1 MDAVSGKMAPMG
13 TGSVSDHTFCQPC
26 ANDDKTIPP
35 DVFCTVCKEFLCS
48 NCARVHRNMK
58 FTKSHPLQDKS
69 TMPSSL
75 QPESENKHFTETCQR
90 HAEEFIKYFCP
101 NHETLLCG
109 DCLAEK
115 EHSSCTIER
124 ISQVAKRYKE
134 GPKYNGLKAGLVQV
148 VNDIGNLSD
157 NIQASM
163 KYIDEESFTN
173 INALRKFRNDINQY
187 LDKRE
192 QELLEEIEQKK
203 QKSQSLLS
211 ELKSNCQ
218 DIQAATEKLKAEL
231 QAKEVNS
238 NQLFISGTRAIKE
251 LVGFQSALKDIRG
264 KNSVSYFKFTRDPTT
279 EQLLASCT
287 AIGRV
292 DQVASDLADQVASDL
307 ADQQT
312 KPQVSALNQSRADL
326 SQSQFSKL
334 PDVPVK
340 ASSDTCNCFLFRV
353 ALLPGDSLLLSDY
366 NNRSLKLVDTTNNK
380 LVSQVNLQSAPWGLC
395 LLPGDRAAVTLPWEK
410 KIQFV
415 STQENVTLQDVV
427 KVDGLCHGIDFCDD
441 NLIVSFSSPG
451 KIVLMDMK
459 GKVKTSVDKDSS
471 GKPLFLCPS
480 YLTVTRKSQ
489 TNVVYVTDRD
499 TNTITKLSMSLEVL
513 QSYQDPILRS
523 PLGLT
528 AVADNQ
534 LLVCGE
540 ASHNILFLD
549 THTGRITQLL
559 GKDEGIEW
567 PFSVAYC
574 PQKKMVF
581 VTCCYGSI
589 PELDNFVKV
598 FKVV

>member
-26 ANDDKTIPP
+26 ANDDKTIPS

-292 DQVASDLADQVASDL
+292 DQVASDLADQ
-307 ADQQT
+307 QT
-312 KPQVSALNQSRADL
+312 KPQVSALNQSRSDL

-334 PDVPVK
+334 PDVPLK
-340 ASSDTCNCFLFRV
+340 ASNGTRDCYLFSV
-353 ALLPGDSLLLSDY
+353 ALLPGDRLLLSDY
-366 NNRSLKLVDTTNNK
+366 YNRSLKLVDTKNNK
-380 LVSQVNLQSAPWGLC
+380 LVSEVELPGMPWDLC

-415 STQENVTLQDVV
+415 STQKNVTLQEVV
-427 KVDGLCHGIDFCDD
+427 KVDGQCFGIDFCDD
-441 NLIVSFSSPG
+441 NLIVSFGHPG
-451 KIVLMDMK
+451 KVVLMDMK
-459 GKVKTSVDKDSS
+459 GKVKKSVDKDSS
-471 GKPLFLCPS
+471 GKPLFQDPR
-480 YLTVTRKSQ
+480 YLTVTRESR
-489 TNVVYVTDRD
+489 TPVIYVSDMD
-499 TNTITKLSMSLEVL
+499 INTITKLSMSLEVL

-523 PLGLT
+523 PHGLT

-559 GKDEGIEW
+559 GKDEGIES
-567 PFSVAYC
+567 PYSVAYC

-581 VTCCYGSI
+581 VTCCNGRI
-589 PELDNFVKV
+589 PKLDNFVKV

>member
-1 MDAVSGKMAPMG
+1 MDAVSGKKAPEG
-13 TGSVSDHTFCQPC
+13 TGSVSDHTFCQTC
-26 ANDDKTIPP
+26 ANDGKDIPP
-35 DVFCTVCKEFLCS
+35 DAFCTVCKEFLCS

-58 FTKSHPLQDKS
+58 LTKSHPLQDKS

-134 GPKYNGLKAGLVQV
+134 GPKYNGLKAALVQV

-163 KYIDEESFTN
+163 NYIDEESFTN
-173 INALRKFRNDINQY
+173 INALRKFRNEINQY

-192 QELLEEIEQKK
+192 QKLLEEIEQKK
-203 QKSQSLLS
+203 KNSQSLLS

-238 NQLFISGTRAIKE
+238 NQLFISGTSAIKE

-264 KNSVSYFKFTRDPTT
+264 KKSVSYFKFTRDPTT

-307 ADQQT
+307 ADKVASDLADQVASDLADQQT
-312 KPQVSALNQSRADL
+312 KLQEPALNQGRADL
-326 SQSQFSKL
+326 RQYQFSKL
-334 PDVPVK
+334 PGIPVK
-340 ASSDTCNCFLFRV
+340 TAADASYCFLTGV
-353 ALLPGDSLLLSDY
+353 AFLSGDRLLLADFS
-366 NNRSLKLVDTTNNK
+366 NCSVKLVDTTTNK
-380 LVSQVNLQSAPWGLC
+380 IVSQVKLPDKPWGLC
-395 LLPGDRAAVTLPWEK
+395 LLPGEKAAVTLPREK

-415 STQENVTLQDVV
+415 STKGNATLQDVV
-427 KVDGLCHGIDFCDD
+427 KVDGQCCGIDFCDD
-441 NLIVSFSSPG
+441 NLIVSFILPG
-451 KIVLMDMK
+451 KVVMMDMT
-459 GKVKTSVDKDSS
+459 GKVKKSVNKESI
-471 GKPLFLCPS
+471 GKPLFQFPS
-480 YLTVTRKSQ
+480 YLTVTRENQS
-489 TNVVYVTDRD
+489 TPAIYVSDRN
-499 TNTITKLSMSLEVL
+499 TNTITKLSISLEML
-513 QSYQDPILRS
+513 QSY
-523 PLGLT
+523 
-528 AVADNQ
+528 
-534 LLVCGE
+534 
-540 ASHNILFLD
+540 
-549 THTGRITQLL
+549 
-559 GKDEGIEW
+559 
-567 PFSVAYC
+567 
-574 PQKKMVF
+574 
-581 VTCCYGSI
+581 
-589 PELDNFVKV
+589 
-598 FKVV
+598 